1 MELKDFI
8 NHYQESITQN
18 IVKNY
23 PPLYQRNGHNRQNLD
38 WTTLTRQPLGE
49 QKNAVQGVVLALEKY
64 QRSNVVGEMG
74 TGKTYI
80 AIAAAALNQTPRS
93 LIICP
98 PHLTDKWKR
107 EVEITVPKA
116 QTVIINRIE
125 DVNRLKKQQQPNR
138 PLFVVLSN
146 TMASLGYYWRNSAMW
161 ENRTE
166 SWKCPNCFYPVV
178 NKDGIAVSDTELN
191 KKKMICRNTD
201 CGQPLWSADN
211 KGNRRY
217 PLAKYIKKRLKNF
230 FDLLIVDEV
239 HQFKQKNS
247 ARGTCA
253 GILAEAI
260 PQSITLTGT
269 YMGGYSSSIF
279 YMLRRFNRKII
290 ENYGWNEETEWVKDY
305 GFYQY
310 ITHGNDSE
318 LSNGRASSRKTSTK
332 KTTKETPGLSPKALL
347 YILPNT
353 VFIKLEDLQ
362 IKLPEYQEVVT
373 SCQLQGTP
381 QPNDDLS
388 QAAAYHTL
396 ERALK
401 TVISKMYDRRASMML
416 STYLQSTLAYP
427 ENCWKGETI
436 YDPIDGELIVN
447 LPPLNEVEM
456 YPKEQKLID
465 IIKEEKQN
473 NRKVLVLATH
483 TQHRDITQRL
493 ENLIRTNRLHV
504 MTLRDNNAKTRESRI
519 QKALEKNPI
528 DVLISHPGK
537 IELGLDLL
545 DFPTIIWYETSYS
558 VYSMRQASRRSWRIG
573 QTKPVKVIFMTYN
586 QTIQNEALRLSA
598 AKVQASLA
606 VEGELP
612 EDGLSS
618 YSENENIFMSLAKN
632 MMQNMN
638 EENDNLVADSD
649 EWDIQQVINQSLAT
663 ENQYQ
668 GFFIDEFEQTEDDY
682 AIEKI
687 IQPVIIAPPVRTP
700 EPETVPMDK
709 FLAVNKKGER
719 TQQMTFFHLLE
730 EEREPQPCG

>member
-1 MELKDFI
+1 MELKDFV
-8 NHYQESITQN
+8 NHYQESITEN
-18 IVKNY
+18 ILKSY
-23 PPLYQRNGHNRQNLD
+23 PPLYERNGHNRQNLN
-38 WTTLTRQPLGE
+38 WQELQRQPLGE
-49 QKNAVQGVVLALEKY
+49 QKNAVQGVVLALQKY
-64 QRSNVVGEMG
+64 QRANVVGEMG

-80 AIAAAALNQTPRS
+80 AIAAAALNNTPRS

-98 PHLTDKWKR
+98 PHLTEKWQR
-107 EVEITVPKA
+107 EIEITVPKA
-116 QTVIINRIE
+116 QTAIINRIE
-125 DVNRLKKQQQPNR
+125 DVNRLAKNHQKNR
-138 PLFVVLSN
+138 PLYVVLAN
-146 TMASLGYYWRNSAMW
+146 TMASLGYYWKNSAVW
-161 ENRTE
+161 DLRQE
-166 SWKCPNCFYPVV
+166 SWKCPNCFDPVV
-178 NKDGIAVSDTELN
+178 NKDGIAISETELN
-191 KKKMICRNTD
+191 KKKMNCRD
-201 CGQPLWSADN
+201 CLQPLWSADH

-230 FDLLIVDEV
+230 FNLLIVDEV

-290 ENYGWNEETEWVKDY
+290 ESYGWNEETEWIKDY

-310 ITHGNDSE
+310 ISHYDEKNNRHG
-318 LSNGRASSRKTSTK
+318 RTSSRKINGK
-332 KTTKETPGLSPKALL
+332 KTSKEIPGLSPKALL

-362 IKLPEYQEVVT
+362 IKLPEYKEVVT
-373 SCQLQGTP
+373 SCELMGEP
-381 QPNDDLS
+381 QANDEMS
-388 QAAAYHTL
+388 QSAAYHKL
-396 ERALK
+396 ENALK
-401 TVISKMYDRRASMML
+401 SVISRMYDRRAQMML

-427 ENCWKGETI
+427 ENCWKGESI
-436 YDPIDGELIVN
+436 YDPIDGEMIVN
-447 LPPLNEVEM
+447 LPPLSEIGK

-465 IIKEEKQN
+465 IIKEEKQK
-473 NRKVLVLATH
+473 NRKVLVLAMH
-483 TQHRDITQRL
+483 TQNRDITQRL
-493 ENLIRTNRLHV
+493 ENLLKQSHLNV

-519 QKALEKNPI
+519 HKALEKNPI

-573 QTKPVKVIFMTYN
+573 QTQPVKVIFMTYA

-618 YSENENIFMSLAKN
+618 YAQSENIFMSLAKN
-632 MMQNMN
+632 MMRNM
-638 EENDNLVADSD
+638 EEETDTDDFYYTQKDLQEA
-649 EWDIQQVINQSLAT
+649 INQSMQT
-663 ENQYQ
+663 QDRNQ
-668 GFFIDEFEQTEDDY
+668 GFFIEELEDIPY
-682 AIEKI
+682 EEPKPEPK
-687 IQPVIIAPPVRTP
+687 PVL
-700 EPETVPMDK
+700 EPETISMEK
-709 FLAVNKKGER
+709 FLAVNKKGKQ

-730 EEREPQPCG
+730 EPVIEIRPEPQHCG